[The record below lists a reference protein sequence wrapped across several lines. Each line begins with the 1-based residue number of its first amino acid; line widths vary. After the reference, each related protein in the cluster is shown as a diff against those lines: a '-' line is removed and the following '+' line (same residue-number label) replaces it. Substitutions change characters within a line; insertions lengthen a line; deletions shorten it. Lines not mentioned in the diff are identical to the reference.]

1 MKQIIVIGDNS
12 SSNLG
17 DPILTQS
24 AYYTVCRAVEGMDY
38 VVSIFDIAGRKKQK
52 SMTSISPP
60 THKYT
65 QIPSVTKASSFSVLS
80 NCIKVDV
87 KCLVKWYL
95 REKNN
100 LKSDLNQALNQ
111 KVLPSL
117 FWWGSHFFLA
127 VLCASFECHCQY
139 S

>member
-52 SMTSISPP
+52 
-60 THKYT
+60 
-65 QIPSVTKASSFSVLS
+65 
-80 NCIKVDV
+80 
-87 KCLVKWYL
+87 
-95 REKNN
+95 
-100 LKSDLNQALNQ
+100 
-111 KVLPSL
+111 
-117 FWWGSHFFLA
+117 
-127 VLCASFECHCQY
+127 
-139 S
+139 

>member
-52 SMTSISPP
+52 SMTPISPP
-60 THKYT
+60 PYA
-65 QIPSVTKASSFSVLS
+65 QIHTDSFCYQS
-80 NCIKVDV
+80 IFI
-87 KCLVKWYL
+87 
-95 REKNN
+95 
-100 LKSDLNQALNQ
+100 Q
-111 KVLPSL
+111 
-117 FWWGSHFFLA
+117 
-127 VLCASFECHCQY
+127 CAFKLYQS
-139 S
+139 

>member
-52 SMTSISPP
+52 SMTPIPPP

-100 LKSDLNQALNQ
+100 SKSDLNQALSQ

-117 FWWGSHFFLA
+117 LLVGLSFLPRCFMRF
-127 VLCASFECHCQY
+127 V
-139 S
+139 

>member
-52 SMTSISPP
+52 SMTPIPPPPYAQIHTDSFCYQSIFI
-60 THKYT
+60 
-65 QIPSVTKASSFSVLS
+65 Q
-80 NCIKVDV
+80 
-87 KCLVKWYL
+87 
-95 REKNN
+95 
-100 LKSDLNQALNQ
+100 
-111 KVLPSL
+111 
-117 FWWGSHFFLA
+117 
-127 VLCASFECHCQY
+127 CAFKLYQS
-139 S
+139 

>member
-52 SMTSISPP
+52 SMTPIFSP
-60 THKYT
+60 
-65 QIPSVTKASSFSVLS
+65 LCS
-80 NCIKVDV
+80 NIH
-87 KCLVKWYL
+87 
-95 REKNN
+95 
-100 LKSDLNQALNQ
+100 S
-111 KVLPSL
+111 
-117 FWWGSHFFLA
+117 FFLLPKHLYL
-127 VLCASFECHCQY
+127 VFF
-139 S
+139 

>member
-52 SMTSISPP
+52 SMTPISPP
-60 THKYT
+60 LRTNIHRFLLLPKHLH
-65 QIPSVTKASSFSVLS
+65 SVCFQ
-80 NCIKVDV
+80 
-87 KCLVKWYL
+87 LVSKL
-95 REKNN
+95 M
-100 LKSDLNQALNQ
+100 LN
-111 KVLPSL
+111 V
-117 FWWGSHFFLA
+117 
-127 VLCASFECHCQY
+127 
-139 S
+139 

>member
-52 SMTSISPP
+52 SMTPIPP
-60 THKYT
+60 PLRTNTHRFLLLPKHLHSVCF
-65 QIPSVTKASSFSVLS
+65 QIVSKLM
-80 NCIKVDV
+80 
-87 KCLVKWYL
+87 
-95 REKNN
+95 
-100 LKSDLNQALNQ
+100 LN
-111 KVLPSL
+111 V
-117 FWWGSHFFLA
+117 
-127 VLCASFECHCQY
+127 
-139 S
+139 

>member
-52 SMTSISPP
+52 SMTPIFPP
-60 THKYT
+60 PLRTNIHRFLLLPKHLHSVCF
-65 QIPSVTKASSFSVLS
+65 QIVSKLM
-80 NCIKVDV
+80 
-87 KCLVKWYL
+87 
-95 REKNN
+95 
-100 LKSDLNQALNQ
+100 LN
-111 KVLPSL
+111 V
-117 FWWGSHFFLA
+117 
-127 VLCASFECHCQY
+127 
-139 S
+139 

>member
-52 SMTSISPP
+52 SMTPNSPP
-60 THKYT
+60 LHTNIHRFLLLPKHLHSVCF
-65 QIPSVTKASSFSVLS
+65 QIVSKLM
-80 NCIKVDV
+80 
-87 KCLVKWYL
+87 
-95 REKNN
+95 
-100 LKSDLNQALNQ
+100 LN
-111 KVLPSL
+111 V
-117 FWWGSHFFLA
+117 
-127 VLCASFECHCQY
+127 
-139 S
+139 